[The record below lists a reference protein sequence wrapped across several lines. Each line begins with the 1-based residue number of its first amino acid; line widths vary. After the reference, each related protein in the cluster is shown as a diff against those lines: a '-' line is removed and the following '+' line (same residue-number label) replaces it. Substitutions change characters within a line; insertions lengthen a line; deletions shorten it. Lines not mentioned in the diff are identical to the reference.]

1 MPKNQFQ
8 RPLRVTPSHQVPRH
22 GKPQP
27 PAARPQPQTPAKPP
41 EASLPPLAVLLD
53 KASDK

>member
-8 RPLRVTPSHQVPRH
+8 RPAPIQHTGNVPRH

-27 PAARPQPQTPAKPP
+27 PQAKSA
-41 EASLPPLAVLLD
+41 EKRLSKLSTNTLPPLETLLA
-53 KASDK
+53 KSPQN